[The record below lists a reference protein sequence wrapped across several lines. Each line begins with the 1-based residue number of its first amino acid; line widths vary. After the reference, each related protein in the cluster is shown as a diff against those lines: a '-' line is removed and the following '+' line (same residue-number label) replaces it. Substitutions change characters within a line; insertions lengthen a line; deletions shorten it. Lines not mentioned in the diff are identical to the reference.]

1 MELAGEQPVQV
12 LKFLKVLGKAFMTRL
27 SRIGSSVMYSFEM
40 SGYARAAAHLR
51 SMGYHEEAENCYKM
65 MRELK

>member
-27 SRIGSSVMYSFEM
+27 SRIGSSVMYSFENVGDM
-40 SGYARAAAHLR
+40 LEQQRTYVAWAIMKKQKTAIR
-51 SMGYHEEAENCYKM
+51 
-65 MRELK
+65 